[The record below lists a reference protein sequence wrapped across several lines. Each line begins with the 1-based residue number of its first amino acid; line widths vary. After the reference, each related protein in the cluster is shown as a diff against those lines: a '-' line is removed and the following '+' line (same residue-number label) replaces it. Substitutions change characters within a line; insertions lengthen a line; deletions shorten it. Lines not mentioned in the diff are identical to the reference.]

1 MKEKIKYIKNQS
13 DVTTEI
19 EILSKK
25 SLFGEISEDIRDK
38 IIKTFN
44 KFIYV
49 DSTTLFELN
58 EEEYIFE
65 NYKTFPEEETDN
77 VNSIFEELVDSSV
90 IGRAL
95 QSSQSIIFP
104 EVKDDSIIHN
114 VIIIPLTSE
123 NGVNGIVLLNLK
135 KHWDIKS
142 KKYLMYCQNLA
153 NYFSLSLALS
163 KKKADCQFLEDS
175 FEQRLSEK
183 MIEHYKSKNDLNTF
197 LDALQTGIFITSIKT
212 GKIYRVNP
220 ITVFLTGYSEYELSG
235 MSLSDFMESTNNV
248 IGEHFETYLINRD
261 GLKIPILR
269 KNKIVELRGA
279 EYQIDSFLDITEIK
293 KANDTLSNLNQILE
307 DNVYERTIEL
317 EKTIFRLND
326 EIKNKELAQ
335 ESADNERVLNSLKS
349 RFISTVS
356 HEFRTP
362 LTIIRTSADLLLT
375 YSNRFTEEQ
384 KKVYLERV
392 VNTSDYLSLVL
403 QNILYLQDQDNKLLG
418 SSAFKANLNE
428 ILEEVMI
435 TLKYKSNLE
444 LDLRLNVDKK
454 QIIITQTS
462 GIIKTI
468 FSNIIHNS
476 IIFNKNNN
484 PINIYLNLTK
494 DHVLFKVEDR
504 GIGIPE
510 DEKKNIF
517 ELFFR
522 ASNIINIPGVGLGLP
537 VVKHCLNIIR
547 GNIDFESKLN
557 QGTVMIVKIPI
568 NYEEKS

>member
-142 KKYLMYCQNLA
+142 KKYLMYCQNFA